1 MKLNLLPKTVGT
13 EFRSRNAAILGFLLF
28 AGVTAASVVLVSTS
42 RARLERSEKLI
53 EEAKP
58 ASDRV
63 IAAGRIGDDAMA
75 QPGVRTMAISS
86 SLAEAMLKHNAVY
99 PNFYN
104 KVIPYIPKWFRI
116 TNLAATPN
124 DATTCTLSMTGYVK
138 TYQEYADLMLALLR
152 MPGAQRVS
160 RAGWNQEDAIVPA
173 LTSVDQNGRPRKL
186 SEGPIPDDALDRLAY
201 FQQRT
206 EPSGYL
212 QMNGFGIEDPNTAK
226 GAPLGSSEINV
237 TVIITENLTTPNPRA
252 TLASIGAAPAPGAT
266 ATGAPA
272 AGGAV
277 GGAPTVTGSPDVD
290 DLGQEGR

>member
-42 RARLERSEKLI
+42 RARLDRSYKLV

-63 IAAGRIGDDAMA
+63 IAAGKIGDDAMA
-75 QPGVRTMAISS
+75 QPGVRTMAVNTT
-86 SLAEAMLKHNAVY
+86 LAEAMLKHNAVY

-116 TNLAATPN
+116 TNLTATPI
-124 DATTCTLSMTGYVK
+124 DGTTCTLSMTGYVK

-152 MPGAQRVS
+152 MPGALRVN
-160 RAGWNQEDAIVPA
+160 RAGWNQEDAVVPA
-173 LTSVDQNGRPRKL
+173 LTTVDQNGRPRRL

-201 FQQRT
+201 FEQRQ

-212 QMNGFGIEDPNTAK
+212 QMNGFGIEDPNSAK

-237 TVIITENLTTPNPRA
+237 TVVITENLTTPNPRA
-252 TLASIGAAPAPGAT
+252 TLASIGAAPAPGA
-266 ATGAPA
+266 PA

-277 GGAPTVTGSPDVD
+277 AGTAAAAGTPTGSPDVD
-290 DLGQEGR
+290 GQGQEDR